1 MFNVS
6 NDVQITSAVNVSIR
20 TTALGHVGLMGL
32 DKEIIRKFLSCC
44 VGGAVFDV
52 FFPPVS
58 VYLSPFRSP
67 PFRYLHHFF
76 FFGSVLYSLMILF
89 PYALSLDLF
98 KHRRVLY
105 RIKKEEV
112 RGSKNKNKKNGN
124 KKNGIKNWEYIVG
137 GLNLRVPSDMIQVR
151 RQLIP
156 EGSFPG
162 AAN

>member
-1 MFNVS
+1 
-6 NDVQITSAVNVSIR
+6 
-20 TTALGHVGLMGL
+20 
-32 DKEIIRKFLSCC
+32 
-44 VGGAVFDV
+44 
-52 FFPPVS
+52 
-58 VYLSPFRSP
+58 
-67 PFRYLHHFF
+67 
-76 FFGSVLYSLMILF
+76 MILF
-89 PYALSLDLF
+89 PYVLSLDLF